1 MRHRHVSKQ
10 PQCSVTCETH
20 MKVVGGKEQEASVKP
35 VGHLALLTL
44 IPEYFLNPDTQLF
57 ILASS
62 LCSALIFCLNL
73 YL

>member
-1 MRHRHVSKQ
+1 M
-10 PQCSVTCETH
+10 TCETH
-20 MKVVGGKEQEASVKP
+20 MKDVGGKGQGTKGASVKP

-44 IPEYFLNPDTQLF
+44 IPEYLPNPNTQFF

-62 LCSALIFCLNL
+62 LCSALVFCLNL